1 MLKKIIG
8 PKVGFATTSGL
19 KKQIS
24 HAHLK
29 LGNYKTGQ
37 RQDRE
42 KSACVCQVCVQL
54 KESVPLLAVKGS
66 GTSDV
71 VQIFCS

>member
-19 KKQIS
+19 KKQRS

-42 KSACVCQVCVQL
+42 KSACVC
-54 KESVPLLAVKGS
+54 
-66 GTSDV
+66 
-71 VQIFCS
+71 

>member
-19 KKQIS
+19 KKQRS

-37 RQDRE
+37 DKGKTER
-42 KSACVCQVCVQL
+42 KV
-54 KESVPLLAVKGS
+54 LAFVKFVFS
-66 GTSDV
+66 
-71 VQIFCS
+71 